1 MSFQEKCMEL
11 KQILN
16 FDVDIF
22 TAIIIGLAAQRP
34 VRIHTHH
41 PDVVEKCALVVAANI
56 LGYDQRLLYRCDADA
71 DVDHFLN
78 GVSDWRES
86 GQTDKQLMPFLILR
100 NVASLSNEC
109 QALLL
114 EVLQTGKTT
123 YRGVTYSKPPGFLL
137 LSVSKNDVYMFEYL
151 RDEFFVYHECHV
163 DSEVNIGQLIE
174 SISEE
179 RTASPPLMTA
189 ADIKML
195 HDKASKVSIV
205 AELQRYMQDI
215 IVHIRCHRVVA
226 RAIKPKAAR
235 DFTLFVRHMC
245 VLNDSDFATPSV
257 IAVAARKLLP
267 SSVHIASPEFEPS
280 LAYGSDYKLIEEY
293 ITSWDG
299 ALVVEDVLNRVKAPV

>member
-1 MSFQEKCMEL
+1 MSFQEKCSQL

-22 TAIIIGLAAQRP
+22 TAIVIGLAAGRP
-34 VRIHTHH
+34 IRIHTHH

-56 LGYDQRLLYRCDADA
+56 LGYDQRLLYRCDG
-71 DVDHFLN
+71 DVDIDHFLN
-78 GVSDWRES
+78 GLSDWSEPS
-86 GQTDKQLMPFLILR
+86 QTNKQLVPFLILR
-100 NVASLSNEC
+100 NVSSLSNEC

-114 EVLQTGKTT
+114 QLLQSGKTT
-123 YRGVTYSKPPGFLL
+123 YRGVTYTKPPGFVL

-163 DSEVNIGQLIE
+163 DSEVDISRLMQ

-179 RTASPPLMTA
+179 RTATTPLMTVG
-189 ADIKML
+189 DIKKL
-195 HDKASKVSIV
+195 HEKALQVTIV
-205 AELQRYMQDI
+205 AELLRYMQDI

-226 RAIKPKAAR
+226 RAIKPRAVR
-235 DFTLFVRHMC
+235 DFSLFVRLMC
-245 VLNDSDFATPSV
+245 VLNGSEYATPSV

-267 SSVHIASPEFEPS
+267 SAVHIASPDFEPS

-293 ITSWDG
+293 VTSWDG